1 MFYVEHLLTFKKNN
15 QNFFIIIVNN
25 YEYIDLLYFK
35 IKKIFF
41 LFRSFEI
48 IYKKIINT
56 MSIKYEM
63 TNEGVGAQYQRI
75 IGLLGIAKKHGLKFV
90 HRKIIKYVEF
100 GKIPI
105 MVKSKLCNL

>member
-41 LFRSFEI
+41 YLGVLKLYI
-48 IYKKIINT
+48 KKIINT
-56 MSIKYEM
+56 MSIKY
-63 TNEGVGAQYQRI
+63 N
-75 IGLLGIAKKHGLKFV
+75 
-90 HRKIIKYVEF
+90 
-100 GKIPI
+100 
-105 MVKSKLCNL
+105 